1 MDNIQGI
8 RVPPHFQ
15 YKSANGQPAPE
26 LTDTT
31 AKGRYTVTAMTFLD
45 TIVKNRQLFLN
56 YNQAKFDRFQQ
67 MMTSTAVRRVI
78 NSIPFFLSVNEK
90 RIPGYVEGQVPCG
103 IVNYSP
109 DTDTRRF
116 IQGKFH
122 LQKVE
127 VSHGRPF
134 IEMLAVMGSIGTIA
148 YNKKSDF
155 DYWVC
160 VDKGSVS
167 PEMLA
172 AFQKKIDA
180 VQQWVIREIKTDVH
194 LFINDIDSVKNNI
207 YAEDDEEAF
216 GSTSGAVL
224 KDEFYRS
231 SIIVAGKIPFWWVV
245 PRHTHNAEY
254 MQMINSL
261 PDEMRQFHFV
271 DLGNLQ
277 SITKEDFLGAALFQI
292 IKSLGNPFKSI
303 LKIGVLEKYLFSHN
317 SLPLLSQKVKS
328 SIHREKITNTI
339 LDSYILMF
347 EAVYDYYESIL
358 EDRKLLK
365 ILRQNLYL
373 KIDPRLSKYAAM
385 KEKGR
390 LPYKV
395 SIMFTYTQE
404 WGWSAAEIKDLDS
417 FENWDYSRIMDYW
430 NRVQKFMLMTYQN
443 IYRQFPKMNL
453 QDRISESDF
462 KLLSRKIKSH
472 FSSSADKIDDYVT
485 FKDTPSESI
494 LYMEPLEKI
503 PGQYE
508 WRLFKRDT
516 ESGRT
521 ACTSTLKIEKSLIKL
536 IAWTSINQIFDP
548 SFSRLKVE
556 SGYSR
561 IDQNLVQEM
570 LTQISGLFTG
580 SGTRLR
586 NEYFLNQAFTMQNML
601 ILNFNIEHADQI
613 KTIHH
618 IYRTSWGE
626 AYINEYNSEEDIIP
640 LLERVLR
647 DGLKLRRDFDSTCA
661 IVSPEP
667 YSKIYRSIEKLFR
680 EAYDFMVL
688 DRTGRPKRLVTRVG
702 MQYVSFY
709 REKEKVSSVS
719 FPDLIRMLTTITLK
733 PKKLVMNRFFGED
746 SRMTILEDI
755 MRTRKENS
763 LSIVFEEREKYV
775 LVYLA
780 NEKGNL
786 FTFIQQRDLE
796 EQFLVSIYRL
806 CKNTVSRINTFKS
819 VPDINQNIRLSR
831 LQIDR
836 FSRHTFSDETKKI
849 ENLIF
854 LQYREKRGL
863 AVSVTRHSQDSTQYV
878 FTYPDRSTSGYIPLS
893 GIQST
898 VGPVLQGLGMST
910 SFVDEIQF
918 TDLTFEELSMGS
930 TLYFLEKYRLEYL
943 IGKKGHPG

>member
-1 MDNIQGI
+1 
-8 RVPPHFQ
+8 
-15 YKSANGQPAPE
+15 
-26 LTDTT
+26 
-31 AKGRYTVTAMTFLD
+31 
-45 TIVKNRQLFLN
+45 
-56 YNQAKFDRFQQ
+56 
-67 MMTSTAVRRVI
+67 
-78 NSIPFFLSVNEK
+78 
-90 RIPGYVEGQVPCG
+90 
-103 IVNYSP
+103 
-109 DTDTRRF
+109 
-116 IQGKFH
+116 
-122 LQKVE
+122 
-127 VSHGRPF
+127 
-134 IEMLAVMGSIGTIA
+134 
-148 YNKKSDF
+148 
-155 DYWVC
+155 
-160 VDKGSVS
+160 
-167 PEMLA
+167 
-172 AFQKKIDA
+172 
-180 VQQWVIREIKTDVH
+180 
-194 LFINDIDSVKNNI
+194 
-207 YAEDDEEAF
+207 
-216 GSTSGAVL
+216 
-224 KDEFYRS
+224 
-231 SIIVAGKIPFWWVV
+231 
-245 PRHTHNAEY
+245 
-254 MQMINSL
+254 
-261 PDEMRQFHFV
+261 
-271 DLGNLQ
+271 
-277 SITKEDFLGAALFQI
+277 
-292 IKSLGNPFKSI
+292 
-303 LKIGVLEKYLFSHN
+303 
-317 SLPLLSQKVKS
+317 
-328 SIHREKITNTI
+328 
-339 LDSYILMF
+339 
-347 EAVYDYYESIL
+347 
-358 EDRKLLK
+358 
-365 ILRQNLYL
+365 
-373 KIDPRLSKYAAM
+373 
-385 KEKGR
+385 
-390 LPYKV
+390 
-395 SIMFTYTQE
+395 
-404 WGWSAAEIKDLDS
+404 
-417 FENWDYSRIMDYW
+417 
-430 NRVQKFMLMTYQN
+430 
-443 IYRQFPKMNL
+443 
-453 QDRISESDF
+453 
-462 KLLSRKIKSH
+462 
-472 FSSSADKIDDYVT
+472 
-485 FKDTPSESI
+485 
-494 LYMEPLEKI
+494 
-503 PGQYE
+503 
-508 WRLFKRDT
+508 
-516 ESGRT
+516 
-521 ACTSTLKIEKSLIKL
+521 
-536 IAWTSINQIFDP
+536 
-548 SFSRLKVE
+548 
-556 SGYSR
+556 
-561 IDQNLVQEM
+561 
-570 LTQISGLFTG
+570 
-580 SGTRLR
+580 
-586 NEYFLNQAFTMQNML
+586 MQNML

-626 AYINEYNSEEDIIP
+626 AYINEYHSEEDIIP

-667 YSKIYRSIEKLFR
+667 YSKIYRNIEKLFR

-709 REKEKVSSVS
+709 REKEKVSAVS

-746 SRMTILEDI
+746 SRITILEDI